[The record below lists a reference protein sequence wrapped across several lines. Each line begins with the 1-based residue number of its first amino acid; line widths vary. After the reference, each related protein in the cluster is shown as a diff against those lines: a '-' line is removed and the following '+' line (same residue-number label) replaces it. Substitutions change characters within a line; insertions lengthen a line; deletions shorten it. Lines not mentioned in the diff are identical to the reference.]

1 MITFME
7 GREFRVTLVSA
18 QNLPDIRSHGHMK
31 VYAEVSL
38 NGILETTT
46 KSNVDEQGETNPMWS
61 FVAGYTISEAA
72 MQLPGVNLMVKLLC
86 KRTIGDKLIGEVK
99 IPLKNLF
106 DTTHESA
113 DQEKILSYDVKGTP
127 NGVLNI
133 SYSFGQK
140 MAVVPDRAPLPSSSG
155 QKILQGL
162 SLGLDVLGLGMNI
175 K

>member
-1 MITFME
+1 MITLME

-38 NGILETTT
+38 NGIPETTT
-46 KSNVDEQGETNPMWS
+46 ESDVDKQGETIPTWS
-61 FVAGYTISEAA
+61 FIAGYTVSKAA
-72 MQLPGVNLMVKLLC
+72 VQLPGVNLVVKLLC

-106 DTTHESA
+106 DMAHESA
-113 DQEKILSYDVKGTP
+113 DQDKIRHYNVEGTP

-140 MAVVPDRAPLPSSSG
+140 MAVVPDPAPLPSSSG
-155 QKILQGL
+155 QKIVQGL
-162 SLGLDVLGLGMNI
+162 GLGLGVLGLGQNN
-175 K
+175 